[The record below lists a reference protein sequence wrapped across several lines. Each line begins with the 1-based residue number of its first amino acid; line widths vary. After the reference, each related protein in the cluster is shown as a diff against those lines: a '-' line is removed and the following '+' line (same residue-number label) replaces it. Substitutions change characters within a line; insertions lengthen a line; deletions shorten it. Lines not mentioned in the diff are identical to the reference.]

1 MKSLRESL
9 FDVEK
14 NITKDMTFGDLFEL
28 DEKSSS
34 NWKYCPL
41 DKQFSVQRIKS
52 KAKVTGTD
60 KRGIIFKGMVK
71 LIENIKL
78 EGSLEDIN
86 KAWLFYQVEN
96 VVWDFF
102 QFSMMK
108 KSVFIT
114 ISIFNGGH
122 LVLDKDISLFNGCDI
137 IQVGLGPELNLVF
150 RRK

>member
-1 MKSLRESL
+1 MKSLKESL

-28 DEKSSS
+28 DEKFSS

-41 DKQFSVQRIKS
+41 DKQFSAQRIKS
-52 KAKVTGTD
+52 KTKVTGSD
-60 KRGIIFKGMVK
+60 KREIIFKGMVK

-78 EGSLEDIN
+78 EGSPEDIN
-86 KAWLFYQVEN
+86 KAWLFYQVED

-102 QFSMMK
+102 QYSMVNKRVYIMLL
-108 KSVFIT
+108 
-114 ISIFNGGH
+114 NNGH
-122 LVLDKDISLFNGCDI
+122 LVLDKDISLFNGFDT
-137 IQVGLGPELNLVF
+137 IQVILGPELNLIF

>member
-1 MKSLRESL
+1 MKSLKESL

-14 NITKDMTFGDLFEL
+14 NINKDMTFGDLFEL
-28 DEKSSS
+28 DEKFSS

-41 DKQFSVQRIKS
+41 DKQFSAQRIKS
-52 KAKVTGTD
+52 KTKVTGTD
-60 KRGIIFKGMVK
+60 KCEIIFKGMVK

-78 EGSLEDIN
+78 KGSLEDIN
-86 KAWLFYQVEN
+86 KAWLFYQVED

-102 QFSMMK
+102 QYSMVK
-108 KSVFIT
+108 KRVYIT
-114 ISIFNGGH
+114 IFNGGH
-122 LVLDKDISLFNGCDI
+122 LVLDKDISLFNGFDI